1 MGVSGVTA
9 TKKERTNEPKGEKE
23 SIIVSPSP
31 KKAMPPLRIAAVGK
45 TNGPLPPPPPP
56 LLISCTHFFEM
67 LILMQESLRER
78 RSLGE
83 KICVSAL

>member
-9 TKKERTNEPKGEKE
+9 TKKEGTTDEPKGEKE

-45 TNGPLPPPPPP
+45 TNGPPSSSSLDFM
-56 LLISCTHFFEM
+56 HAFFRDVDFDARFLERK
-67 LILMQESLRER
+67 RENF
-78 RSLGE
+78 
-83 KICVSAL
+83 A

>member
-9 TKKERTNEPKGEKE
+9 TKNERTNEPKGEKE

-45 TNGPLPPPPPP
+45 TNGPPSSSSSLDFM
-56 LLISCTHFFEM
+56 HAFFRDVDFDARFFERK
-67 LILMQESLRER
+67 REHF
-78 RSLGE
+78 
-83 KICVSAL
+83 A

>member
-1 MGVSGVTA
+1 MELPQQR
-9 TKKERTNEPKGEKE
+9 KNEPKGEKE

-45 TNGPLPPPPPP
+45 TNGPLPPP

-67 LILMQESLRER
+67 LILMQDSLRFF
-78 RSLGE
+78 GE
-83 KICVSAL
+83 KICVSVLFKLKVNGRHG

>member
-9 TKKERTNEPKGEKE
+9 TKKERTKEPKGEKE

-45 TNGPLPPPPPP
+45 TNGPLPPPSR
-56 LLISCTHFFEM
+56 LISCTHFFEM
-67 LILMQESLRER
+67 LILMQESLREG
-78 RSLGE
+78 SSFGG
-83 KICVSAL
+83 KFCVSML